1 MKSYSYS
8 LVFLTGTAA
17 ILLANPLCLA
27 ETNKIKDV
35 VLSPKKQGLQ
45 LRLTTNNNER
55 ESPSFVTIVD
65 DNLVKTTILNTK
77 LQLSH
82 TGDFLQKNPTKGIEA
97 ISINQVDEDNTQ
109 ITFTAASDIT
119 LEPNIQQQG
128 KDLIVDLNPTP
139 KSKSLISRIP
149 FLHDLKNFKPQL
161 PSFLTSQAVKDSK
174 KSDSIDSKPSYNRNN
189 NNANDV
195 LVPNPKIIIGES
207 TDGFDKDL
215 PIDQNGLPIEQN
227 FEQPYFAQSSGSSSR
242 RYGSI

>member
-45 LRLTTNNNER
+45 LRLTTNNNDR

-82 TGDFLQKNPTKGIEA
+82 TGDFLQ
-97 ISINQVDEDNTQ
+97 
-109 ITFTAASDIT
+109 
-119 LEPNIQQQG
+119 
-128 KDLIVDLNPTP
+128 
-139 KSKSLISRIP
+139 
-149 FLHDLKNFKPQL
+149 
-161 PSFLTSQAVKDSK
+161 
-174 KSDSIDSKPSYNRNN
+174 
-189 NNANDV
+189 
-195 LVPNPKIIIGES
+195 
-207 TDGFDKDL
+207 
-215 PIDQNGLPIEQN
+215 
-227 FEQPYFAQSSGSSSR
+227 
-242 RYGSI
+242 